1 MAKCALYVE
10 LTAKPGKEAEVESFL
25 KLGGTMAMDEKQT
38 ISWYGFKE
46 DNGKYG
52 VFDTFD
58 DEAGRDAHLHG
69 DIAKAL
75 TAKADELFSEPPKM
89 HQIAILAEKI

>member
-1 MAKCALYVE
+1 MAKCAVYVE
-10 LTAKPGKEAEVESFL
+10 LTAKAGKEGDVESFL
-25 KLGGTMAMDEKQT
+25 KLGGSMAMDEPQT
-38 ISWYGFKE
+38 VTWYGFKE

-69 DIAKAL
+69 EIAKAL
-75 TAKADELFSEPPKM
+75 MAKADELFAEPPKM
-89 HQIAILAEKI
+89 HMIGILAEKI